1 MSLNHFR
8 RPLLFQDSMTVLAP
22 LAGISN
28 LPFRML
34 AKEGGCDLVCS
45 EMISAKGLV
54 FQARKTLQ
62 YLDSTPE
69 EKPLSVQIFGAEP
82 DSMAEAAKIAEAS
95 AADILDINFGCSVKK
110 VVKTGA
116 GAALMKNPGLARSV
130 LKAVRNAISIPM
142 TIKIRTG
149 WDTSGEQALTIARIA
164 EECGAD
170 AIAVHPR
177 TALQG
182 FRGNADWAVIAR
194 VKETVSLPVIGNGDI
209 LDAAD
214 ALRMRRETGCDAVM
228 IGRAAVSNP
237 WIFSQIKA
245 MFKGESVKEP
255 DMDMQFGIML
265 SYLRNSVK
273 YLGEKTACFMLRSRL
288 GWLSKGIPHSTR
300 FREAIRQ
307 ISSEAEAL
315 EKIMAFREAAMEREA
330 SMLSGQEISG
340 LPD

>member
-1 MSLNHFR
+1 MSFNLFR
-8 RPLLFQDSMTVLAP
+8 TDLLFQDNVTVLAP

-45 EMISAKGLV
+45 EMISAKGMV

-62 YLDSTPE
+62 YLDSVAG
-69 EKPLSVQIFGAEP
+69 EKPFSVQIFGAEP

-95 AADILDINFGCSVKK
+95 GADILDINFGCSVKK

-116 GAALMKNPGLARSV
+116 GAALMKNPVLARAV
-130 LKAVRNAISIPM
+130 LTAVRKAISIPL
-142 TIKIRTG
+142 TIKIRSG
-149 WDTSGEQALTIARIA
+149 WDPSGEQALNIARIA
-164 EECGAD
+164 EDCGAD

-182 FRGNADWAVIAR
+182 FRGNADWSVIAR
-194 VKETVSLPVIGNGDI
+194 VKESVSLPVIGNGDI
-209 LDAAD
+209 MDAAD
-214 ALRMRRETGCDAVM
+214 ALRMKKDTGCDAVM

-237 WIFSQIKA
+237 RIFSQVKA
-245 MFKGESVKEP
+245 LCKGETVKDM
-255 DMDMQFGIML
+255 DMDMQFDMML
-265 SYLRNSVK
+265 RYLRNSVK

-315 EKIMAFREAAMEREA
+315 EKIMAFREAAAEREA
-330 SMLSGQEISG
+330 
-340 LPD
+340 